1 MSWTR
6 TAFFYRP
13 GKALGFS
20 HDFEGQ
26 IWLGGLTGCS
36 FSVSTASMGSAK
48 GCALFFFF
56 FLNHYYYFF
65 FFHREPSIL
74 QHWFTYWMGM
84 KSGWNERKVGSRNVF
99 FYQKK
104 QIHEKHVCHIHINNK
119 LRFYPGRFWKGKMVK
134 SMGAQVVLLM
144 RRMAWGGQDGSSG
157 STTACASGVGN
168 MNFTFTAMEPSSTTK
183 GCLEE
188 SGHQYIFTHSHGRR
202 VHPFIHPTV
211 RSKPAV
217 LL

>member
-6 TAFFYRP
+6 TAFFHRP

-48 GCALFFFF
+48 GCAVFFFIIITIIIF
-56 FLNHYYYFF
+56 FS
-65 FFHREPSIL
+65 HREPSIL

-84 KSGWNERKVGSRNVF
+84 KSGWNERKVSNRNVF

-134 SMGAQVVLLM
+134 SMWAQVVLLM
-144 RRMAWGGQDGSSG
+144 RRMAWGGLDGSSG
-157 STTACASGVGN
+157 STTACASGVAQHS
-168 MNFTFTAMEPSSTTK
+168 NFTFMAMEPSSTTK

-188 SGHQYIFTHSHGRR
+188 SGSMWLTRATTFL
-202 VHPFIHPTV
+202 
-211 RSKPAV
+211 PAV
-217 LL
+217 